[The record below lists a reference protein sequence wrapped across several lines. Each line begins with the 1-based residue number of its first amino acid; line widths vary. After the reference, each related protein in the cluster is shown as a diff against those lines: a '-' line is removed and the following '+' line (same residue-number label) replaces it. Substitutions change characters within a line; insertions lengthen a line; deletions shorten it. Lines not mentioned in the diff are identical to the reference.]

1 MSLRTWKPGSM
12 LSYQVPTATR
22 QSVPNLWSSSSLMT
36 YNDNN
41 TYHIISCKL
50 RSNNFELLQTVFW
63 LHFYL
68 LLCHDKVP
76 KHASVKTNCKENNI
90 SQEYKKHC
98 VSRVCRVRCKTH
110 GSFVTVIMDKQT
122 RKMYIRFQ
130 KRAIIITPVHKDFE
144 WDTTDKGTQKIL
156 LCNVY
161 QGHQDIRFCNN
172 DASDQVSANGT
183 SSIPWCNKKSGG
195 SQDAL

>member
-1 MSLRTWKPGSM
+1 MLPHQVPRSTCFFKKKTQANESENLAQSFLTKCPTHLLLEEEKNRQVSLRTWKPGSM

-36 YNDNN
+36 YNDDN
-41 TYHIISCKL
+41 TYHLISCKL
-50 RSNNFELLQTVFW
+50 RSNNFELSQTVFCS
-63 LHFYL
+63 HFYL

-76 KHASVKTNCKENNI
+76 KHACVKTNCKENNI

-130 KRAIIITPVHKDFE
+130 T
-144 WDTTDKGTQKIL
+144 
-156 LCNVY
+156 
-161 QGHQDIRFCNN
+161 
-172 DASDQVSANGT
+172 SAV
-183 SSIPWCNKKSGG
+183 CE
-195 SQDAL
+195 L